1 MGQYDKLFEPI
12 DVGGVT
18 LPNRI
23 VRTAHGMPHDEEGLT
38 AYLATRAKGGVAMQT
53 ISATSVHENAKFSKI
68 NLWEDDVIPMLSR
81 VGHAVHEH
89 GSKLFL
95 QIFHPGASHYPQA
108 EAPAYWGASEITN
121 PLTGI
126 VPHAMTKAQID
137 DLLEHFAAAAR
148 RVREAGLDGVDIHAS
163 SGYLLHEFISPAL
176 NQRNDEYGGST
187 ENRNRLLIDV
197 IKAVRAEVGGDDFAV
212 GVRLPNEDHVP
223 GGLTP
228 DLVRGI
234 AEAIDPL
241 VDYTSLHMGA
251 YWRFHKLVPP
261 TDEPLGVE
269 MPANNL
275 ITPGI
280 TKPTIVVGRIA
291 TLDHA
296 NHIVTSGQGDMVSMV
311 RALMADPELVN
322 KAKRGDEARIR
333 PCLGTN
339 QGCVGRSFQG
349 LGLSC
354 VVNVA
359 NGREAEVSLEAEG
372 RTDNPKDI
380 LVVGGGPAGMQFAR
394 AATLRGHRV
403 TIHEATKKLGG
414 QINMAASAPK
424 RGDLGAITGWLKDEL
439 ELMQVRAHMNSLV
452 DLDMVRELNPDEV
465 VIASGSAP
473 RTDGFQVSTP
483 AAPIPGHNLPHV
495 HTSWDLF
502 GYGDRFEVES
512 PALIYDDSGSFE
524 AISTA
529 ELLLEKGVHVTTVS
543 RHTDVGNNIAF
554 PGVTAGAAKERL
566 MSGNF
571 DFVGGHY
578 LREIR
583 DGEVEIGVLFTD
595 RVRVIPAKTVIL
607 VTVNQ
612 PNRGLA
618 HEVEEA
624 GFKAHMIG
632 DVQGYDTLYNAIH
645 AGENL
650 GRTI

>member
-12 DVGGVT
+12 EVGGVT

-23 VRTAHGMPHDEEGLT
+23 VRTAHGMPHDEAGLT

-53 ISATSVHENAKFSKI
+53 ISATSVHPSAQFSALR
-68 NLWEDDVIPMLSR
+68 LWEDDVIPMLSR
-81 VGHAVHEH
+81 VGDAVHEH
-89 GSKLFL
+89 GGKLFH
-95 QIFHPGASHYPQA
+95 QIFHPGAAHYPQA
-108 EAPAYWGASEITN
+108 EAREYWGASEITN
-121 PLTGI
+121 PMTGI
-126 VPHAMTKAQID
+126 VPHAISKAQID
-137 DLLEHFAAAAR
+137 DLVAHFAAAAR

-176 NQRNDEYGGST
+176 NQRTDEYGGSP
-187 ENRNRLLIDV
+187 ENRVRLLIEV
-197 IKAVRAEVGGDDFAV
+197 IEAIRAEVGTSDFAV

-228 DLVRGI
+228 DLVRTI
-234 AEAIDPL
+234 AETIDPL

-251 YWRFHKLVPP
+251 YWRFHKLIAP
-261 TDEPLGVE
+261 TDDPLGVE

-322 KAKRGDEARIR
+322 KAKRGEEARIR

-359 NGREAEVSLEAEG
+359 NGREAEVSQEPEG
-372 RTDNPKDI
+372 PTDSPKNI

-403 TIHEATKKLGG
+403 TIHEATKQLGG
-414 QINMAASAPK
+414 QINMAAAAPR

-439 ELMQVRAHMNSLV
+439 ELLQVRTHLNSLV
-452 DLDMVRELNPDEV
+452 DLDMVKELNPDEV
-465 VIASGSAP
+465 VIATGGTP
-473 RTDGFQVSTP
+473 RTDGYQVSTP
-483 AAPIPGHNLPHV
+483 AAPIPGHDLPHV

-502 GYGDRFEVES
+502 GHGDRFEVEG
-512 PALIYDDSGSFE
+512 PALVYDDSGSFE

-529 ELLLEKGVHVTTVS
+529 ELLLGKGVHVTTVS
-543 RHTDVGNNIAF
+543 RFNDVGDNLAF
-554 PGVTAGAAKERL
+554 PGVTAGAARERL
-566 MSGNF
+566 MAGDF
-571 DFVGGHY
+571 DFIGGHY
-578 LREIR
+578 LHEIR

-612 PNRGLA
+612 PSRGLA
-618 HEVEEA
+618 HEVETA
-624 GFKAHMIG
+624 GFKTHMIG